1 MQNIMKN
8 GRIAYTMDE
17 QYKNLHSIQGTQMEG
32 IATIIFDKAEAK
44 KAMGMILTKFPSIAE
59 MPPNPNMV
67 AVKVTPTVGY
77 FIDDTEEL
85 GRKDMTTF

>member
-1 MQNIMKN
+1 
-8 GRIAYTMDE
+8 
-17 QYKNLHSIQGTQMEG
+17 MEG
-32 IATIIFDKAEAK
+32 MATIIFDKAETE

-67 AVKVTPTVGY
+67 PVKVTPTVGY

-85 GRKDMTTF
+85 GRRDMTTF